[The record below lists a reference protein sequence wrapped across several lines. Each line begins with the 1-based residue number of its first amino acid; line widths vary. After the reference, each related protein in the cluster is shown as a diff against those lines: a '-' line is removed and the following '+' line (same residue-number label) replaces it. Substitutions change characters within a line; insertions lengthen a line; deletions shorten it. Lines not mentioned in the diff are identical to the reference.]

1 MITSCFPHRCGFHAT
16 KGIENERTSQPAPQ
30 GPAPRP
36 PLRAGDRDPRGGLL
50 PRRGNVPQRRR
61 RFRPG
66 RAVHDRPRGPRDLRR
81 SGGARRALRTRR
93 SGLPR
98 RSRVR
103 TAGRRVLP
111 RLNAPSPAQA
121 YNGFSR
127 MYRLPG
133 VIIKVLNPR
142 FRVLMINRSNK
153 PKVRLDRKTMT
164 HPFIVSLP
172 SRNLRVDYGGG
183 HFVPPWLPCP
193 VGEL

>member
-50 PRRGNVPQRRR
+50 PRR
-61 RFRPG
+61 
-66 RAVHDRPRGPRDLRR
+66 AVHDRPRGPRDLRR

-103 TAGRRVLP
+103 TAGLRALP
-111 RLNAPSPAQA
+111 RLTAPSPAQA

-153 PKVRLDRKTMT
+153 PKVRLGRKTMT

-183 HFVPPWLPCP
+183 HFVPPWLLCP